1 MNNPSLDSLLLTLL
15 ATQTPEAIR
24 TEGDRTVLTFSA
36 GPVKPGEYC
45 QKVEVSRSFSF
56 GRGGWFSLESP
67 GQLDEVMEFVWARIQ
82 PGWDLCTNSREVA
95 EAFDECCRRTEP
107 IKQAEIIAA
116 LKSITATP

>member
-36 GPVKPGEYC
+36 HGA
-45 QKVEVSRSFSF
+45 KVEVSRSFSF
-56 GRGGWFSLESP
+56 GRGGWFSLEPLS
-67 GQLDEVMEFVWARIQ
+67 QVDEVREFVWARIQ
-82 PGWDLCTNSREVA
+82 PGWDLCTNSKEVA

-107 IKQAEIIAA
+107 IKQAKIIAA

>member
-36 GPVKPGEYC
+36 HGA
-45 QKVEVSRSFSF
+45 KVEVSRSYSS
-56 GRGGWFSLESP
+56 GLGGWLGLPS
-67 GQLDEVMEFVWARIQ
+67 QLDEVMEFVWARIQ
-82 PGWDLCTNSREVA
+82 PGWDLWTNSREVA

>member
-15 ATQTPEAIR
+15 ATQTPEAIH
-24 TEGDRTVLTFSA
+24 TEGGDRTVLTFSA
-36 GPVKPGEYC
+36 HGA
-45 QKVEVSRSFSF
+45 KVEVSRSWSHAT
-56 GRGGWFSLESP
+56 WSWLSADP
-67 GQLDEVMEFVWARIQ
+67 GPGEQCREFVWARIQ

-107 IKQAEIIAA
+107 IKQAKIIAA

>member
-15 ATQTPEAIR
+15 STQTPEAIR

-36 GPVKPGEYC
+36 HGAM
-45 QKVEVSRSFSF
+45 VEVSRAFYIHAWHTGADNPMF
-56 GRGGWFSLESP
+56 P
-67 GQLDEVMEFVWARIQ
+67 QNCVWARIQ
-82 PGWDLCTNSREVA
+82 PGWDLHTSSKEVA